1 MRWLS
6 GKENGKPW
14 ATHDRQAAASI
25 TSLEIVT
32 FRIVYSSIRC
42 CRVVAYDLGSDAT
55 GSRGG
60 LKVGMK
66 QKRRRGGDERKV
78 NGLSRST

>member
-14 ATHDRQAAASI
+14 ATHDHQAAASI

-32 FRIVYSSIRC
+32 FRNVYSSIRC
-42 CRVVAYDLGSDAT
+42 CRVVVYDGIERWAE
-55 GSRGG
+55 GG
-60 LKVGMK
+60 HEASGEEAEMK
-66 QKRRRGGDERKV
+66 EK
-78 NGLSRST
+78 